1 MDIAELIGSAF
12 ADGQVLTVPW
22 GIDYFSVVV
31 GVLTGALFACDRK
44 LDIIGTVV
52 LGLVT
57 GYGGGIIRDVLLQD
71 KGVYFT
77 SHPDLILVCIV
88 LCAFVFYFRGLFK
101 HLDAMVFFADA
112 LSVGLFA
119 LAGASKAYA
128 CGEGFVL
135 TVILGAITA
144 VGGGAVRD
152 ICVGETPGIFQQSNF
167 YAVAGLGGAL
177 LFTVLAYAG
186 VPLVVAGIACV
197 FTVGF
202 LRYWS
207 VYFDW
212 KTRNEADLTPHVAR
226 GLGKVRR
233 VVAGVFLQGGDRIS
247 VRRQRKRLRA
257 QKRAGHDGGCRAAC
271 EGERPEDAGCRDDGG
286 RDAGCRDGAGGD
298 ANRRDGADEDA
309 NRRDGASGDA
319 NPGKVASGGAGR
331 QESGR
336 AAR

>member
-52 LGLVT
+52 LGMVT

-226 GLGKVRR
+226 GLGKARR

-257 QKRAGHDGGCRAAC
+257 RKRAGHDGDCRAAC

-286 RDAGCRDGAGGD
+286 RDAGCRDGAG
-298 ANRRDGADEDA
+298 EDA

-319 NPGKVASGGAGR
+319 NPGNVASGGAGR

>member
-1 MDIAELIGSAF
+1 MDIAELIGSAL

-77 SHPDLILVCIV
+77 SHPDLILVCI
-88 LCAFVFYFRGLFK
+88 
-101 HLDAMVFFADA
+101 DA

-226 GLGKVRR
+226 GLGKARR

-247 VRRQRKRLRA
+247 VRRQRKRLRVR
-257 QKRAGHDGGCRAAC
+257 KKAGHDGDRRAAC

-286 RDAGCRDGAGGD
+286 QDAGCRDGAGRD
-298 ANRRDGADEDA
+298 AGC
-309 NRRDGASGDA
+309 RDGASGDA
-319 NPGKVASGGAGR
+319 NPVNVASGGAGR

>member
-1 MDIAELIGSAF
+1 MDILELINIAF
-12 ADGQVLTVPW
+12 TDGQALAMPW

-57 GYGGGIIRDVLLQD
+57 GYGGGIIRDMLLQD

-77 SHPDLILVCIV
+77 SHPDLIVVCIV
-88 LCAFVFYFRGLFK
+88 ICMFVFYFRGLFT
-101 HLDAMVFFADA
+101 HLGAMVFFADA

-135 TVILGAITA
+135 TVILGALTA
-144 VGGGAVRD
+144 VGGGAMRD
-152 ICVGETPGIFQQSNF
+152 ICVGETPGIFQKSNF
-167 YAVAGLGGAL
+167 YAVAGLGGSL
-177 LFTVLAYAG
+177 LFTACAYAG
-186 VPLVVAGIACV
+186 LPLALAGIACV

-212 KTRNEADLTPHVAR
+212 KTRNEADFTPHVAR
-226 GLGKVRR
+226 GLGKVKR
-233 VVAGVFLQGGDRIS
+233 VMLGVFLHGG
-247 VRRQRKRLRA
+247 
-257 QKRAGHDGGCRAAC
+257 
-271 EGERPEDAGCRDDGG
+271 
-286 RDAGCRDGAGGD
+286 
-298 ANRRDGADEDA
+298 
-309 NRRDGASGDA
+309 
-319 NPGKVASGGAGR
+319 GKK
-331 QESGR
+331 
-336 AAR
+336 

>member
-1 MDIAELIGSAF
+1 MDVGAF
-12 ADGQVLTVPW
+12 QQLFGDARVLTVPW
-22 GIDYFSVVV
+22 SIDYFSVVV

-57 GYGGGIIRDVLLQD
+57 GYGGGIIRDMLMQD

-77 SHPDLILVCIV
+77 SHPDLIVLCIV
-88 LCAFVFYFRGLFK
+88 ICAFVFYFRGLFR
-101 HLDAMVFFADA
+101 HLDATVFFADA

-119 LAGASKAYA
+119 LAGASKAFA

-135 TVILGAITA
+135 TVILGGITA

-177 LFTVLAYAG
+177 AFAVLAYVGMPLPIAG
-186 VPLVVAGIACV
+186 VACV
-197 FTVGF
+197 FMVTF

-212 KTRNEADLTPHVAR
+212 KTRPEADLTPHVAR
-226 GLGKVRR
+226 GVGKVKR
-233 VVAGVFLQGGDRIS
+233 VVAGVFLHGGDTTAKQ
-247 VRRQRKRLRA
+247 RRLPRLLKRRSNGA
-257 QKRAGHDGGCRAAC
+257 HDNQDDHAGCDNS
-271 EGERPEDAGCRDDGG
+271 EGEE
-286 RDAGCRDGAGGD
+286 
-298 ANRRDGADEDA
+298 
-309 NRRDGASGDA
+309 
-319 NPGKVASGGAGR
+319 
-331 QESGR
+331 
-336 AAR
+336 

>member
-77 SHPDLILVCIV
+77 SHPDLILLCIV
-88 LCAFVFYFRGLFK
+88 LCVFVFYFRGLFK

-212 KTRNEADLTPHVAR
+212 KTRSEADLTPHVAR
-226 GLGKVRR
+226 GVGKAKR
-233 VVAGVFLQGGDRIS
+233 VVSGVFLQGGDRIS
-247 VRRQRKRLRA
+247 VRRQRRRSRVRK
-257 QKRAGHDGGCRAAC
+257 GDGQGAAREATC
-271 EGERPEDAGCRDDGG
+271 EDEGPEDADR
-286 RDAGCRDGAGGD
+286 RSGA
-298 ANRRDGADEDA
+298 RKGADP
-309 NRRDGASGDA
+309 S
-319 NPGKVASGGAGR
+319 PGLPTR
-331 QESGR
+331 MM
-336 AAR
+336 

>member
-1 MDIAELIGSAF
+1 M
-12 ADGQVLTVPW
+12 
-22 GIDYFSVVV
+22 
-31 GVLTGALFACDRK
+31 
-44 LDIIGTVV
+44 
-52 LGLVT
+52 
-57 GYGGGIIRDVLLQD
+57 
-71 KGVYFT
+71 
-77 SHPDLILVCIV
+77 CIV

-226 GLGKVRR
+226 GLGKARR

-257 QKRAGHDGGCRAAC
+257 RKRAGHDGDCRAAC

-286 RDAGCRDGAGGD
+286 RDAGCRDGAG
-298 ANRRDGADEDA
+298 EDA

-319 NPGKVASGGAGR
+319 NPGHVASGGAGR

>member
-77 SHPDLILVCIV
+77 SHPDLILLCIV
-88 LCAFVFYFRGLFK
+88 LCVFVFYFRGLFK

-167 YAVAGLGGAL
+167 YAMAGLGGAL

-226 GLGKVRR
+226 GVGKAKR
-233 VVAGVFLQGGDRIS
+233 VVSGVFLQGGDRIS
-247 VRRQRKRLRA
+247 VRRQRRRSRVRK
-257 QKRAGHDGGCRAAC
+257 GDGQGAAREATC
-271 EGERPEDAGCRDDGG
+271 EDEGPEDADRRSGARKGADGG
-286 RDAGCRDGAGGD
+286 
-298 ANRRDGADEDA
+298 
-309 NRRDGASGDA
+309 DGAS
-319 NPGKVASGGAGR
+319 
-331 QESGR
+331 
-336 AAR
+336 

>member
-1 MDIAELIGSAF
+1 MGHRL
-12 ADGQVLTVPW
+12 
-22 GIDYFSVVV
+22 
-31 GVLTGALFACDRK
+31 
-44 LDIIGTVV
+44 
-52 LGLVT
+52 
-57 GYGGGIIRDVLLQD
+57 GGGIIRDVLLQD

-77 SHPDLILVCIV
+77 SHPDLILLCIV
-88 LCAFVFYFRGLFK
+88 LCVFVFYFRGLFK

-128 CGEGFVL
+128 CGEGYVL
-135 TVILGAITA
+135 TDILGAITA

-212 KTRNEADLTPHVAR
+212 KTRSEADLTPHVAR
-226 GLGKVRR
+226 GVGKAKR
-233 VVAGVFLQGGDRIS
+233 VVSGVFLQGGDRIS
-247 VRRQRKRLRA
+247 VRRQRRRSRVRK
-257 QKRAGHDGGCRAAC
+257 GDGQGAAREATC
-271 EGERPEDAGCRDDGG
+271 EDEGPEDADRRSGARKGADGG
-286 RDAGCRDGAGGD
+286 
-298 ANRRDGADEDA
+298 
-309 NRRDGASGDA
+309 DGAS
-319 NPGKVASGGAGR
+319 
-331 QESGR
+331 
-336 AAR
+336 

>member
-77 SHPDLILVCIV
+77 SHPDLILLCIV
-88 LCAFVFYFRGLFK
+88 LCVFVFYFRGLFK

-226 GLGKVRR
+226 GVGKAKR
-233 VVAGVFLQGGDRIS
+233 VVSGVFLQGGDRIS
-247 VRRQRKRLRA
+247 VRRQRKRLRVR
-257 QKRAGHDGGCRAAC
+257 KKAGHDGDRRAAC

-286 RDAGCRDGAGGD
+286 RDAGCRDGA
-298 ANRRDGADEDA
+298 
-309 NRRDGASGDA
+309 SGDA
-319 NPGKVASGGAGR
+319 NPVNVASGGAGR

>member
-1 MDIAELIGSAF
+1 MDIAELIGSAL

-135 TVILGAITA
+135 TVILGTA
-144 VGGGAVRD
+144 
-152 ICVGETPGIFQQSNF
+152 
-167 YAVAGLGGAL
+167 
-177 LFTVLAYAG
+177 FT
-186 VPLVVAGIACV
+186 
-197 FTVGF
+197 
-202 LRYWS
+202 
-207 VYFDW
+207 
-212 KTRNEADLTPHVAR
+212 
-226 GLGKVRR
+226 
-233 VVAGVFLQGGDRIS
+233 
-247 VRRQRKRLRA
+247 
-257 QKRAGHDGGCRAAC
+257 
-271 EGERPEDAGCRDDGG
+271 
-286 RDAGCRDGAGGD
+286 
-298 ANRRDGADEDA
+298 
-309 NRRDGASGDA
+309 
-319 NPGKVASGGAGR
+319 
-331 QESGR
+331 
-336 AAR
+336 

>member
-257 QKRAGHDGGCRAAC
+257 RKRAGHDGGCRAAC

-286 RDAGCRDGAGGD
+286 RDAGCRDGAGV
-298 ANRRDGADEDA
+298 DA